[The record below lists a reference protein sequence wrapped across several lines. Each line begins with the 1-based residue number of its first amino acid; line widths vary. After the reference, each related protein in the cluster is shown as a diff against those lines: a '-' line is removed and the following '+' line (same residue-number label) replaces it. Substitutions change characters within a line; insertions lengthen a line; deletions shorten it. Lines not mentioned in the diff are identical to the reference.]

1 MNGLH
6 TLIELKW
13 DSVRTE
19 EKASV
24 GKESYL
30 MPGQNSLD
38 SLVHFLRKVDDTVAW
53 I

>member
-6 TLIELKW
+6 ILIELKW
-13 DSVRTE
+13 DSVQTE
-19 EKASV
+19 EKC

-38 SLVHFLRKVDDTVAW
+38 SLDTSFSDEGG
-53 I
+53 